1 MAEFFKSIFTTI
13 KDESQTIA
21 DNLTNVVD
29 LVMPAAQAIF
39 IVYCMF
45 VIWSYWENESSIQ
58 GTFIDLMKRIVAWG
72 LVLGLGMNMGTYTS
86 VVMPAVNDLGTGLVQ
101 AYGGETG
108 DAGSLDGVYQKLLEM
123 TETIW
128 HASSVAAQTGAD
140 MASTGEVANS
150 TTPDTGSDGVWG
162 MVSDAAGAVGDA
174 VSGLTTGAMEAIF
187 GGLHQKILALFNI
200 AFLWVA
206 GGIFIGVAF
215 AFMLVAQVLLS
226 ILAGIG
232 PIFFAF
238 GLFPATRTYFT
249 NWIGSVLNYGF
260 YFLIVMITVQMAV
273 SYIGKQLDTQIEN
286 AAATIPNA
294 IGGDM
299 AAAAA
304 NITMNFSSQLYVV
317 CMFVVFTVVIIQ
329 IPSLTSQLF
338 GGLAA
343 GGFSQVARTAMGAAG
358 KVSAVIQSRAAAK
371 PSGGSMTGEA
381 AGKKVK

>member
-29 LVMPAAQAIF
+29 LIMPAAQAIF

-86 VVMPAVNDLGTGLVQ
+86 VVMPAINDLGTGLAQ
-101 AYGGETG
+101 AYGGDTA
-108 DAGSLDGVYQKLLEM
+108 DAGSIDGVVQKLFEM

-140 MASTGEVANS
+140 MASMGEVSDPSVA
-150 TTPDTGSDGVWG
+150 DTESQGVWR
-162 MVSDAAGAVGDA
+162 MMSDAAGAVGDA
-174 VSGLTTGAMEAIF
+174 VSGLTAGAMEAIF
-187 GGLHQKILALFNI
+187 GGMQHKILALFNI

-260 YFLIVMITVQMAV
+260 YFLIVIITVQIAV
-273 SYIGKQLDTQIEN
+273 SYIGKQLDTQLEN

-294 IGGDM
+294 VGGDM

-304 NITMNFSSQLYVV
+304 NITMNFSSQMYVV
-317 CMFVVFTVVIIQ
+317 FMFIIFTVVIIQ
-329 IPSLTSQLF
+329 IPALTSQLF

-343 GGFSQVARTAMGAAG
+343 GGFSQVARSTMGAAG
-358 KVSAVIQSRAAAK
+358 KVAAAIQSRAAAK